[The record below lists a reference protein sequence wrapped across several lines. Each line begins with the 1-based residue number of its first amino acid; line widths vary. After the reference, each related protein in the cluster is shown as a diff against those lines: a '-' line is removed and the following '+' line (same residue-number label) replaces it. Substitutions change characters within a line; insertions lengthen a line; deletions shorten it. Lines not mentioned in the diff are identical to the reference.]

1 MENVRN
7 SILQANVICSE
18 LDEKDPRK
26 VLDEEEYTG
35 TCFQVNPTFL
45 QTLPFYKQEN
55 KYFIT
60 NFHVCDDANKRTIYM
75 RTAPMGKSMFTTKVE
90 AVVPKLDIAIL
101 SISPTQEHLKWFSN
115 ESPTDILDSLSV
127 LDLYSERITNK
138 TRKVSTIGFP
148 HGLQNQL
155 SSGWLAGRGSDE
167 EDMLELN
174 LSLNPGNSG
183 GPLVDEKNRVIGVCC
198 STLGCAEAISFAV
211 PSYCVIKYFENF
223 YTGAYG
229 MFPKFG
235 IKTIPM
241 TPAYSKVHKIQG
253 NGAVVRSVHPLS
265 VYHGTIKPGD
275 VIHSINDRQLDCFGL
290 MKDETRGC
298 KITMDTTEFILGL
311 EECKMKVST
320 KSRTRIVDQMPKP
333 MHLKVTDHFKE
344 WCPLKVVSMGPFVF
358 TNLSK
363 TSLADDSS
371 MPMFKRLKLVEL
383 VRRTKG
389 AEEIVIITKIDP
401 NSYVAS
407 FENPSEYDQLIRIN
421 RTKIKSIDHLRKAL
435 ADLQRMRDS
444 GEKYF
449 SMTTSSGEMW
459 FTISKVLGTIKK
471 RKRVH

>member
-1 MENVRN
+1 MEKVRN

-26 VLDEEEYTG
+26 ILDEEEYTG
-35 TCFQVNPTFL
+35 TCFQVNPFFL
-45 QTLPFYKQEN
+45 KALPFFKEEN

-60 NFHVCDDANKRTIYM
+60 NFHVCDDANNRTIYM

-101 SISPTQEHLKWFSN
+101 SISPTQEHSKWFSN
-115 ESPTDILDSLSV
+115 DNPSDILNNLDV
-127 LDLYSERITNK
+127 LDLYAKRITNQ

-211 PSYCVIKYFENF
+211 PSYCVIKYFQNF
-223 YTGAYG
+223 YTGPYG
-229 MFPKFG
+229 LFPKFG

-241 TPAYSKVHKIQG
+241 TPAYGKVHKIQG
-253 NGAVVRSVHPLS
+253 SGAVVRTVHPLS
-265 VYHGTIKPGD
+265 VYQGTIKPGD

-298 KITMDTTEFILGL
+298 KITIDTTEFILGL
-311 EECKMKVST
+311 EKCKIKVST
-320 KSRTRIVDQMPKP
+320 KSRTRIVNQMPQP

-344 WCPLKVVSMGPFVF
+344 WCPLKVAAFGPFIF

-371 MPMFKRLKLVEL
+371 MPLLKRLKLAEL
-383 VRRTKG
+383 VRKTHS

-407 FENPSEYDQLIRIN
+407 FENPAEYDQLIRIN
-421 RTKIKSIDHLRKAL
+421 RTKIKSIEHLRTVVEDVRTMQAN
-435 ADLQRMRDS
+435 

-449 SMTTSSGEMW
+449 SITTSSGEMW
-459 FTISKVLGTIKK
+459 FTIDKVLGKIKK
-471 RKRVH
+471 RKRGH